1 MRTILLTT
9 TDPYFNLAAEE
20 YLLLHGE
27 EDICMLWRNSRS
39 VIIGKNQNA
48 WAEVNVP
55 FTEKNGIAVVR
66 RLSGGGAVF
75 HDPGNVN
82 YTFITAHGAEDGID
96 FAKFTAP
103 VLFVL
108 AELGVEAELG
118 GRNDILVDGVK
129 ISGNAQAV
137 YRRPDGTTRKLHHG
151 AILFGAD
158 LGVLSEALVVHP
170 EKIRTKGIASVRS
183 RVANLR
189 DLPGFP
195 RDITVTDFVDLL
207 ARRLSGNGVVTSLT
221 AEETAGVEKLR
232 REKYGTWQW
241 NFGASARH
249 TTEYT
254 ARFSFGTLTAS
265 YTAVGGTVSEIRLYG
280 DYFGTAPI
288 GELEEKLVGVLLR
301 RGEILSALQSI
312 PQPVDAYIAGAT
324 AEEIAGLLLG
334 EKGNERKND
343 SLLS

>member
-1 MRTILLTT
+1 MRTILLSD

-20 YLLLHGE
+20 YLLLHAE
-27 EDICMLWRNSRS
+27 DDICMLWRNRRS

-55 FTEKNGIAVVR
+55 FTEKHGIAVVR

-96 FAKFTAP
+96 FATFTAP
-103 VLFVL
+103 VLEVL
-108 AELGVEAELG
+108 HSLGVPAELG
-118 GRNDILVDGVK
+118 GRNDILVNGVK

-158 LGVLSEALVVHP
+158 LEALAEALIVHP

-183 RVANLR
+183 RVTNIR

-195 RDITVTDFVDLL
+195 RDMTAADFMHLL
-207 ARRLSGNGVVTSLT
+207 ADRLSAGTPVTSLT

-232 REKYGTWQW
+232 EEKYGTWQW

-254 ARFSFGTLTAS
+254 VRFPFGTLTAS
-265 YTAVGGTVSEIRLYG
+265 YTAVGGAVSEIRLYG

-288 GELEEKLVGVLLR
+288 GELEQALVGVPLR
-301 RGEILSALQSI
+301 REAILAALQSA
-312 PQPVDAYIAGAT
+312 PQPVNAYIAGAT
-324 AEEIAGLLLG
+324 ADEVAGLLLG
-334 EKGNERKND
+334 EDIK
-343 SLLS
+343 